1 MKRFPLTSALIGLT
15 VLLTACPQPQP
26 PTPPGPAPETSQRDG
41 AKVTGQ
47 LKDYTMGAAVL
58 AAYDNLSEDFIAT
71 GPLAADGAFNL
82 TLPNPAPAASQF
94 IMAPQAGC
102 AANPTVTPASSKIAV
117 IGLYG
122 VIQGS
127 DLIGA
132 VQEVVSQGEV
142 SGLNHAVALR
152 LYASTNTTITGKLDC
167 GSGASTFNLNLKA
180 GWNIVQEK
188 ITAVSNGNITG
199 LDYSIVPASTVMTP
213 IFEKVKAPEVPF
225 TATVQNA
232 FVTVQRGEAFDL
244 ITHLTAPDGLTGPV
258 TVSLVNPPPGFVLET
273 PTVPLASA
281 SATTAQS
288 LNSGFRASLAA
299 RDRMA
304 ALEAEHT
311 TGASLRPQAVNSTS
325 TVRIRTTSDAPRST
339 MAPTGLTLRFTLGER
354 TSDVQVQVQVNAPGV
369 AVELRDGYYST
380 QGVTLGAG
388 DTKELTAFITA
399 QHGLTGPVDLSL
411 GASASGITGAG
422 HLDNLGTG
430 SSTSFSV
437 TVPASLTPGTYPVD
451 VVATHAGGTEVV
463 SRLNVVVAA
472 PTARI
477 TAQSVTVYGGE
488 SVLLPVSIQGEYG
501 FTGPITVTATDL
513 PAGVTVT
520 PVTTNYTKN
529 AAAAVNLT
537 LTGDAALTA
546 RSGLAFKVRVT
557 GANGSGESGAT
568 LNLAPRRFSL
578 GKVNVPR
585 VTTAAGTG
593 FWCIQNP
600 TGQYGNYQMVRFD
613 GQQETTEVAL
623 PGFTSEPLLMA
634 GPDETAWVVS
644 SSQIARYAAGSLTSW
659 TVSGGTATAGV
670 VDAQGTLFTT
680 QFSTVTRFNAA
691 NGTVQEIYKSS
702 GYGSLGVISTSADG
716 TRVYVYD
723 GNAQALKIIDTTTL
737 QVETQALAGLQF
749 VTAVRTDATGRLW
762 VFGTKQ
768 GGIYGGVLARI
779 NADGTTSLFTPPAE
793 LGGDPSLRVF
803 DFDAQGRLWIATQQS
818 SNVVSFDPARGTFNT
833 PLNFTTASP
842 HMLRMAVEATGGIWV
857 VWEEL
862 NGAGAFTTLLK

>member
-1 MKRFPLTSALIGLT
+1 MKRLPLASALIGLT

-26 PTPPGPAPETSQRDG
+26 PIPPVPEPETPLRDG
-41 AKVTGQ
+41 AKVSGQ
-47 LKDYTMGAAVL
+47 LKNYTMGAAVL
-58 AAYDNLSEDFIAT
+58 AAYDDLSEDFIAT
-71 GPLAADGAFNL
+71 GPLAADGNFNL
-82 TLPNPAPAASQF
+82 TLPNPPPAASQF
-94 IMAPQAGC
+94 IMAPQSGC
-102 AANPTVTPASSKIAV
+102 VANPTVTPASSSIAV

-132 VQEVVSQGEV
+132 VQEVVSQGEA

-167 GSGASTFNLNLKA
+167 GGGVSTFNLNLKA

-188 ITAVSNGNITG
+188 ISSVSNDMVTG
-199 LDYSIVPASTVMTP
+199 VDYSIVPTSTAITP
-213 IFEKVKAPEVPF
+213 EFEKVKAPEVPF

-232 FVTVQRGEAFDL
+232 YVTVQRGEAFDL

-258 TVSLVNPPPGFVLET
+258 TVSLVNPPPGFILET
-273 PTVPLASA
+273 PTVPLASVPV
-281 SATTAQS
+281 TTAQNLS
-288 LNSGFRASLAA
+288 TGFRSSPAIRDHMAVLAA
-299 RDRMA
+299 R
-304 ALEAEHT
+304 HT
-311 TGASLRPQAVNSTS
+311 TGTSLRAQAVSS
-325 TVRIRTTSDAPRST
+325 SPTVRIRTTSDAPRST

-354 TSDVQVQVQVNAPGV
+354 TSDVQVQVQVIAPGV
-369 AVELRDGYYST
+369 AVELRDGYYSA

-388 DTKELTAFITA
+388 DTKELTAFVTP
-399 QHGLTGPVDLSL
+399 QHGLTGPVDLHL
-411 GASASGITGAG
+411 GASASGITGTG
-422 HLDNLGTG
+422 HLENLSTG
-430 SSTSFSV
+430 NSTPFTV
-437 TVPASLTPGTYPVD
+437 TVPAGLTPGTYPLE
-451 VVATHAGGTEVV
+451 VVATHAGGREIVN
-463 SRLNVVVAA
+463 RLNVVVAA
-472 PTARI
+472 PTARV

-488 SVLLPVSIQGEYG
+488 SVLLPVAIQGEYG

-520 PVTTNYTKN
+520 PVTTDYTKN

-593 FWCIQNP
+593 FWSIQSP
-600 TGQYGNYQMVRFD
+600 TGQYGNYQLVRFD
-613 GQQETTEVAL
+613 GQQETNEVAL
-623 PGFTSEPLLMA
+623 TGFTSEPLLMA
-634 GPDETAWVVS
+634 GPDETAWLVS
-644 SSQIARYAAGSLTSW
+644 SSQIARYAAGALTSW
-659 TVSGGTATAGV
+659 TVSGGTPTAGV
-670 VDAQGTLFTT
+670 VDAQGNLWTT

-691 NGTVQEIYKSS
+691 TGTNQEIYKSS
-702 GYGSLGVISTSADG
+702 GYGSLGAISTSADG
-716 TRVYVYD
+716 SRVYVYD

-737 QVETQALAGLQF
+737 QIETQALAGLQF

-803 DFDAQGRLWIATQQS
+803 DFDIQGRLWIATQQS

-833 PLNFTTASP
+833 PLNFATGWPSL
-842 HMLRMAVEATGGIWV
+842 LRMTVEASGGIWV
-857 VWEEL
+857 VWEEM
-862 NGAGAFTTLLK
+862 NGGGAFTTLLK